1 MSTLQKLILRSN
13 DDNELLKALEG
24 SAKKFSTP
32 EMNGETFG
40 QMYARLAQ
48 AQGGQPMMPA
58 YAYKAK
64 ERENQGLSDQ
74 EKIIR
79 LFEQSKSLNKLG
91 GGLSEEEML
100 KIALGERLSPSA
112 ELAALMGRGNR

>member
-1 MSTLQKLILRSN
+1 MLRSN
-13 DDNELLKALEG
+13 NDDDELLKALEE

-40 QMYARLAQ
+40 QMYARLVQ

-64 ERENQGLSDQ
+64 ERENQGLLDQ
-74 EKIIR
+74 EKIIS
-79 LFEQSKSLNKLG
+79 LFDQLKPLNKFG

-100 KIALGERLSPSA
+100 KIALGEKLSPSA